1 LSTVEEDVFQIIKKV
16 SVEGHDVSES
26 KVSTFFDDEVTV
38 QEQDNFYEQ
47 AEASQS
53 LYTKQIVNQENSSA
67 TSVGLSTQQQ
77 KIQPFC
83 ITQQKTTQKK
93 LPKKL
98 ENFMNSAAAS
108 AALKENL
115 DKKIKLKETYYSEKL
130 TILRDIAR
138 SKQEK
143 VIELRRIADILKGVT
158 EKHAF
163 DNMLLKL

>member
-67 TSVGLSTQQQ
+67 TSA
-77 KIQPFC
+77 F
-83 ITQQKTTQKK
+83 
-93 LPKKL
+93 
-98 ENFMNSAAAS
+98 A
-108 AALKENL
+108 
-115 DKKIKLKETYYSEKL
+115 
-130 TILRDIAR
+130 DIAR

-143 VIELRRIADILKGVT
+143 VIELRRIADVLKGIT

-163 DNMLLKL
+163 DNMLLNL